1 MSSIFINQGDIFHV
15 RPAHDAQIQVFPD
28 TQQNTP
34 WRGEYRREEYIQ
46 VGYIITA
53 RNTNTLHGPERQTE
67 FSGISPGALFLTML
81 QTLWI
86 QAHLGL

>member
-1 MSSIFINQGDIFHV
+1 MSSIFTNQGDIFHV
-15 RPAHDAQIQVFPD
+15 RPAHDAKIQVFPD

-34 WRGEYRREEYIQ
+34 WQGEYRRGEYIQ

-53 RNTNTLHGPERQTE
+53 RNTNTLCIPERQAE
-67 FSGISPGALFLTML
+67 FSGISPGAFFITML